1 MKFLLFLSILSLSSA
16 APTTYRASQT
26 AKVLIHTTD
35 KVTLNNQRTYS
46 YTKWG
51 VCSTGWNTYTNTMV
65 VIYGRW
71 VETSKPPKPTAI
83 AIPTVPFEPRSE
95 KPGFGSHFDYGRI
108 EYESILCAAFE
119 HVTSDIAKIAAQLAQ
134 TQRRHHTFA
143 VTTFKW
149 STTPS
154 N

>member
-1 MKFLLFLSILSLSSA
+1 MKLLLLLSIFSFSYS
-16 APTTYRASQT
+16 APTTYRASQA
-26 AKVLIHTTD
+26 AKVLIYTTE
-35 KVTLNNQRTYS
+35 KVTLNNQRTHS

-65 VIYGRW
+65 VVNGRW
-71 VETSKPPKPTAI
+71 VETAKPPEPTAI
-83 AIPTVPFEPRSE
+83 AIPTVPYELRSE

-108 EYESILCAAFE
+108 EYESVLCAVFE
-119 HVTSDIAKIAAQLAQ
+119 HVSNDIAKIAAQLAQ

-149 STTPS
+149 SSPS

>member
-1 MKFLLFLSILSLSSA
+1 MKLLLLFSIISLSFA
-16 APTTYRASQT
+16 APTTYRASQA
-26 AKVLIHTTD
+26 AKILFNTTE
-35 KVTLNNQRTYS
+35 KVTLNNQRTHS

-65 VIYGRW
+65 VVNGRW
-71 VETSKPPKPTAI
+71 VRTAKPPRQTAI
-83 AIPTVPFEPRSE
+83 AIPTYPFEPRSE
-95 KPGFGSHFDYGRI
+95 KPGYGSHFDYGRI

-119 HVTSDIAKIAAQLAQ
+119 HVTSDIVKLAAQLAQ

-149 STTPS
+149 STPS

>member
-1 MKFLLFLSILSLSSA
+1 MKLLLLLSILSFSSA
-16 APTTYRASQT
+16 APTTYRASQA
-26 AKVLIHTTD
+26 AKVLIYTTE
-35 KVTLNNQRTYS
+35 KVTLNNQRTHS

-65 VIYGRW
+65 VVNGRW
-71 VETSKPPKPTAI
+71 VETTKPPRPTAI
-83 AIPTVPFEPRSE
+83 AIPTFPYEPRSE

-119 HVTSDIAKIAAQLAQ
+119 HVSNDIAKIAAQLAQ
-134 TQRRHHTFA
+134 TQRRHQTFA
-143 VTTFKW
+143 VTTFRW
-149 STTPS
+149 STPS